1 MWTTAILVWVYGV
14 LVLAGGVMGFVKAR
28 SKPSLISGVVF
39 GVLLVADGF
48 WMFYEPYKGMMLALG
63 LPAMLAAMMGV
74 RWAVTRKF
82 MSAGLMFVLSLL
94 ALVLIFLTRLLLKT

>member
-1 MWTTAILVWVYGV
+1 
-14 LVLAGGVMGFVKAR
+14 
-28 SKPSLISGVVF
+28 
-39 GVLLVADGF
+39 
-48 WMFYEPYKGMMLALG
+48 
-63 LPAMLAAMMGV
+63 LAAMMGV